1 MHIVGEGVVVRRGC
15 IDHLGEWEV
24 SLGSGGPLQE
34 ELEA

>member
-1 MHIVGEGVVVRRGC
+1 MRVA
-15 IDHLGEWEV
+15 HLGEGEVRVAHLGEGKV